1 MSLKGNEQM
10 KKYGYSNKLK
20 NAVRKIAVISAVTL
34 IACGNTF
41 LQGKASEKTAG
52 QAAASADNGGSYFEK
67 YGALKN
73 ETRFSGER
81 VLSAA
86 DCTGRQAASD
96 SENGIKLSAGE
107 SWCEWQTEF
116 SEDTVAAMEIK
127 YLPDE
132 NADGSIMIGIA
143 VDGEFQ
149 FDEIKKYELS
159 LVWKTGFD
167 SNTRA
172 FEKDSS
178 GNEIRPIPKKVSS
191 VTVKSIEDP
200 QGMYDEPYLFRFS
213 KGRHTVRI
221 YSYGADFT
229 VSALTLCNR
238 SYKPY
243 SEYLAENSSAA
254 AVNEATYLEAE
265 LYESTNS
272 SSIYPSSDSN
282 DPATVPNDPKHTY
295 MNIIGGSNWS
305 QQGESV
311 SWRVNVPKDGMY
323 KLVFR
328 ARQSANAGMISY
340 RKLYI
345 NGEIPFK
352 EAEKIPFKYS
362 QQWKMFVLGG
372 DEPYLLHLKPGD
384 ILTLCCTSGDYAEII
399 REVKASLSSLNEIYM
414 DVISV
419 TSASPDV
426 YQDYKLETR
435 LPDMP
440 TALLEAADELDNTY
454 KQISKL
460 LSGSGSLASSIKSVS
475 ESVRKFGE
483 KPYTITEN
491 LSVFKSSLE
500 TLGTLISTLSQQP
513 LELDYMIFTG
523 ADGEVPKAN
532 KGFWS
537 SFTFGFQKF
546 ICSFSDD
553 YSSVGGSK
561 KENAINVWVSTGRD
575 QAQIIDRL
583 ITSDFSNKTGI
594 GVNLNLVDT
603 GTTLIR
609 ATLAGKGPDAALMI
623 PSGTPVELAARGALS
638 ELDDYITDET
648 YKSFHSSA
656 WTPFRYNGHV
666 YAVPETQIYQVM
678 FYRTDVFEKLGIT
691 VPETWDDFYNVME
704 IIQTNNLAVGLPEI
718 DSENMG
724 VSASLGVF
732 SALLMQYGCT
742 DYYNKE
748 LSETNFNT
756 ETAFNAFTD
765 WCRLYT
771 DYGLDRDIN
780 IFNRFRT
787 GEVPL
792 AIRNFSDYAQIKQAA
807 PEIRGLWSIAPIPG
821 TRQADGTLSR
831 AETSVVTGCIMLKA
845 AEKHGVEK
853 QTAEFLNWWV
863 SSDIQTRY
871 ATELEVTLG
880 IAGRYYSANL
890 EAIKNT
896 AWSADEYAVLSEQLK
911 YIINQ
916 PTVPGNYAVGR
927 DLTSALREVID
938 GTNRPRRA
946 LMLYNIDIN
955 EEIMRKRIEF
965 GLEK

>member
-1 MSLKGNEQM
+1 M
-10 KKYGYSNKLK
+10 KKYGYSGKLK
-20 NAVRKIAVISAVTL
+20 NAVRKIAVVSAAMLIICGNNTLQGAAESTVKQSAV
-34 IACGNTF
+34 
-41 LQGKASEKTAG
+41 
-52 QAAASADNGGSYFEK
+52 SAESSGSYFEK
-67 YGALKN
+67 YTALKN

-86 DCTGRQAASD
+86 DCTGTQNAAVD
-96 SENGIKLSAGE
+96 SKNGIKLSTGD
-107 SWCEWQTEF
+107 SWCEWKTEF
-116 SEDTVAAMEIK
+116 SEDAVTALEIK

-132 NADGSIMIGIA
+132 KADGSIMIGIA
-143 VDGEFQ
+143 IDGEFQ
-149 FDEIKKYELS
+149 FEEIKKYELS
-159 LVWKTGFD
+159 LVWKTDSD

-178 GNEIRPIPKKVSS
+178 GNEIRPTPKNVSS

-213 KGRHTVRI
+213 KGSHTIRI
-221 YSYGADFT
+221 YSYGAGFT

-243 SEYLAENSSAA
+243 SEYLAENSSVAPA
-254 AVNEATYLEAE
+254 ENKATYLEAE

-282 DPATVPNDPKHTY
+282 DPATVPNDPKYTY

-340 RKLYI
+340 RRLYI

-384 ILTLCCTSGDYAEII
+384 IITLDCTSGDYAGII
-399 REVKASLSSLNEIYM
+399 REVKASLASLNEIYM
-414 DVISV
+414 NIISI

-440 TALLEAADELDNTY
+440 AALVETSLGLDSTY
-454 KQISKL
+454 KQISEL

-475 ESVRKFGE
+475 DSVKKFGE

-500 TLGTLISTLSQQP
+500 TLGSLISTFSQQP
-513 LELDYMIFTG
+513 LELDYMIFMG
-523 ADGEVPKAN
+523 ADEEVPRAN

-537 SFTFGFQKF
+537 SLTFGFEKF
-546 ICSFSDD
+546 ICSFTND
-553 YSSVGGSK
+553 YSSVGGSE

-623 PSGTPVELAARGALS
+623 PSGTPVELAARGALL
-638 ELDDYITDET
+638 ELDNYITDEI

-656 WTPFRYNGHV
+656 WTPFKYNGHL

-691 VPETWDDFYNVME
+691 VPETWEDFYNVME
-704 IIQTNNLAVGLPEI
+704 IIQTNNLVVGLPEI
-718 DSENMG
+718 DTENMG
-724 VSASLGVF
+724 VSASLGIF

-821 TRQADGTLSR
+821 TRQTDGTLSR

-845 AEKHGVEK
+845 AEKHGVER

-896 AWSADEYAVLSEQLK
+896 AWSADEYAVLNEQLK